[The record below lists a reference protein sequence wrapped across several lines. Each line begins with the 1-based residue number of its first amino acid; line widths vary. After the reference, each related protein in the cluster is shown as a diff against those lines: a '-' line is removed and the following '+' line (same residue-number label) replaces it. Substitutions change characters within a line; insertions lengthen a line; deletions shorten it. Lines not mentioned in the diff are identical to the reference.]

1 VSIEIK
7 NSKQGELK
15 LFTILLGGAGVWLG
29 SHVGIAA
36 FGTAIAG
43 TIPLGL
49 LGASAG
55 LLADIATGK

>member
-1 VSIEIK
+1 M
-7 NSKQGELK
+7 
-15 LFTILLGGAGVWLG
+15 FTILLGGAGVWLG

>member
-1 VSIEIK
+1 M
-7 NSKQGELK
+7 
-15 LFTILLGGAGVWLG
+15 FTILLGGVGLWAG
-29 SHVGIAA
+29 SHIGIAA

-55 LLADIATGK
+55 LLADIVTGK